1 MFGEDAVKV
10 LLVGVAGFWAMWDIF
25 KLVFFKR
32 VLAWLMRISVG
43 LFDQPADVGGIPV
56 KMIGNLREAQGFVK
70 ILVDKG
76 FYLIDKDVVRLIV
89 HAGGLL
95 INAVQP
101 G

>member
-1 MFGEDAVKV
+1 MADADLRYNLGQVP
-10 LLVGVAGFWAMWDIF
+10 AG
-25 KLVFFKR
+25 
-32 VLAWLMRISVG
+32 G

-76 FYLIDKDVVRLIV
+76 FYLIDKDVVGLIV